1 MQQVSLDLE
10 QMGPP
15 GSKVRLCGMPAGHA
29 GIQVPAFPPKVQL
42 ETFLVAVAC
51 TSMVEFGAKSDLAK

>member
-10 QMGPP
+10 QMGTP
-15 GSKVRLCGMPAGHA
+15 SMVRFCGTPAGHA

-51 TSMVEFGAKSDLAK
+51 TSMVDFGAKSDLAK